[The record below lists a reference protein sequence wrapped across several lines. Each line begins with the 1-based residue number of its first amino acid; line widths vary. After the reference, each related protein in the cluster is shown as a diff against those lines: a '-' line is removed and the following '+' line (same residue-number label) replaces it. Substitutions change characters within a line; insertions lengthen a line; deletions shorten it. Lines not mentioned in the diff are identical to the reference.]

1 MVSHLTG
8 RGVYR
13 RRGKVI
19 RAIMDGCGMLV
30 AVRSDRGLP
39 FSENLFAWSCILLHG
54 EMKQHRVTQRSVP
67 RLVS

>member
-1 MVSHLTG
+1 M
-8 RGVYR
+8 
-13 RRGKVI
+13 
-19 RAIMDGCGMLV
+19 RAIMDGLGILV
-30 AVRSDRGLP
+30 ALRSDRGLP